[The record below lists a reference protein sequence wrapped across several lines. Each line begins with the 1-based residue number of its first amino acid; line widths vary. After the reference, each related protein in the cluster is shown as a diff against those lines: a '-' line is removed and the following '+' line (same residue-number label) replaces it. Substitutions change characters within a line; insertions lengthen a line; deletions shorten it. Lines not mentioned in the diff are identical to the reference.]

1 MPELSDEDR
10 LSDVAGVVQ
19 HIKEMDNIGV
29 VCEYKT
35 RTDGPERTE
44 LKITLEV
51 EHDIEDGAEG
61 FLLATEETQER
72 IKETQERINTV
83 KNIVARLE
91 GDNNGAEINN
101 VIQTAVSEG
110 MDEDA
115 ARHKVERLRRQG
127 DVYEPAAGYIRT
139 V

>member
-10 LSDVAGVVQ
+10 LSDVADVVQ
-19 HIKEMDNIGV
+19 HIKEMDNIAV
-29 VCEYKT
+29 VREYKT

-51 EHDIEDGAEG
+51 DHDIEDDGEG
-61 FLLATEETQER
+61 FLLATEDTH
-72 IKETQERINTV
+72 ERINTV
-83 KNIVARLE
+83 KNIVAELE

-101 VIQTAVSEG
+101 VIQAAVSEG
-110 MDEDA
+110 MDEDSA
-115 ARHKVERLRRQG
+115 QHKVEKLRRQG
-127 DVYEPAAGYIRT
+127 DVYEPTAGYIRT